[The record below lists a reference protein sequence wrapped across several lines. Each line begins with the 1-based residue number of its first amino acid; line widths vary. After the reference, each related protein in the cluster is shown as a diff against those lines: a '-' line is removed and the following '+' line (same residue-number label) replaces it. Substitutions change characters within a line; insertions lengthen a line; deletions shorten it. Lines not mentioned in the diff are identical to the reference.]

1 MAEEKISVS
10 EFERQVFDKEGVRI
24 VIRTSRSNTLPPYSY
39 QRKAAEDT
47 TCTEWQET
55 RLKPLLKETEFEVVK
70 GDGNVPNGRMKMKS
84 LRNSY
89 KVD

>member
-1 MAEEKISVS
+1 MKKEEISVS

-24 VIRTSRSNTLPPYSY
+24 VIRASRSRTLPSYSY
-39 QRKAAEDT
+39 QRKAAGDT
-47 TCTEWQET
+47 TCTEWQEA
-55 RLKPLLKETEFEVVK
+55 RLKPILKEIEFEVVK
-70 GDGNVPNGRMKMKS
+70 GDGNVPHGRMKMDS